1 MFVKSAIKYFFLSF
15 FSNPLAEESRRRGL
29 WQGILSF
36 LLGLALFFCGLT
48 AGSAASFSPLYKKA
62 GSFREFLY
70 KAADNAV
77 TVEVK
82 DGKARASIR
91 GENNAA
97 IDTFAN
103 DADAAVYSLNGYN
116 LIIDTRDEATTYNDF
131 TLTYVLN
138 GKEYSAEEWRS
149 LSEKEKKNYSV
160 KVNYSSSA
168 LVLTKE
174 KAEGYAAWIL
184 GAECDDK
191 AAKEKCRALLNDAGE
206 LSEKN
211 YNAAYELYVSAYY
224 SDLSKIER
232 YGKAPTMRSYYMNTY
247 LAADKNGDLK
257 YDNFVVILQN
267 IYFCYF
273 TTDSG
278 VTVSTNGYFKD
289 MPDLTADSPA
299 GYDELF
305 SAMHAASSDIVA
317 VNYFLYLVRVAM
329 FALIAWIVSSLLIS
343 VCGWIGRCADL
354 KEYGSAF
361 KSFAT
366 FWLFSGVTA
375 AIASFV
381 GSFFLSR
388 TAGFW
393 LGAGLYIGLAVFRAI
408 EQNIYVFAKRRKE
421 AREEA
426 EEENVD
432 SD

>member
-77 TVEVK
+77 TTEVK

-91 GENNAA
+91 GENDAA

-149 LSEKEKKNYSV
+149 LSEKEKKIYSV

-206 LSEKN
+206 LPEKN

-257 YDNFVVILQN
+257 YD
-267 IYFCYF
+267 
-273 TTDSG
+273 S
-278 VTVSTNGYFKD
+278 
-289 MPDLTADSPA
+289 
-299 GYDELF
+299 LF
-305 SAMHAASSDIVA
+305 
-317 VNYFLYLVRVAM
+317 
-329 FALIAWIVSSLLIS
+329 
-343 VCGWIGRCADL
+343 
-354 KEYGSAF
+354 
-361 KSFAT
+361 
-366 FWLFSGVTA
+366 
-375 AIASFV
+375 
-381 GSFFLSR
+381 
-388 TAGFW
+388 
-393 LGAGLYIGLAVFRAI
+393 
-408 EQNIYVFAKRRKE
+408 RRIP
-421 AREEA
+421 
-426 EEENVD
+426 
-432 SD
+432 